1 MRRERSSASLLVLAH
16 NERFDYFTSRNTGA
30 GSPSWLIS
38 MYYRTVQ
45 GLLQVTS
52 HVMSGADQKRGGK
65 SSGIVERVSVV
76 TDAKRSKIEG
86 IPQANSR

>member
-1 MRRERSSASLLVLAH
+1 
-16 NERFDYFTSRNTGA
+16 
-30 GSPSWLIS
+30 
-38 MYYRTVQ
+38 
-45 GLLQVTS
+45 
-52 HVMSGADQKRGGK
+52 MSGADQKRGGK